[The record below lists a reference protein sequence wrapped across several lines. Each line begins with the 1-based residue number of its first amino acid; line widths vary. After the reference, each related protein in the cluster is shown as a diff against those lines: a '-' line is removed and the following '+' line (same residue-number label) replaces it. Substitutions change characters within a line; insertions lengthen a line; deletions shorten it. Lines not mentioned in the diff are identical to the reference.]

1 MNIVEI
7 KWQDIIAVR
16 HQVLW
21 PDKAPEFCRV
31 EGDEQALHFAV
42 LENQEIICVAS
53 LYVNENSARLRKFAT
68 LDAFQGKG
76 IGSTMIDH
84 LINNLKKQG
93 IHYLWFDAR
102 ESALG
107 FYQRFGFETTG
118 ELFYKSDVAYYKMY
132 KNL

>member
-7 KWQDIIAVR
+7 KWQDTIAVR

>member
-7 KWQDIIAVR
+7 KWQDTIAVR

-84 LINNLKKQG
+84 LINNLKQQG